1 MRLNTGSY
9 AKNAGASVPVFMD
22 FFVVTRP
29 LGVIDVGATEAP

>member
-1 MRLNTGSY
+1 
-9 AKNAGASVPVFMD
+9 VPVFMD